1 MNVEAQ
7 TRDFLLTHPII
18 IPSPSGKRSVTF
30 GSAERFAIIAGP
42 CVVESESVL
51 RTVADRLIQIQ
62 SQFPVDFIFKS
73 SYTKANRTS
82 STSFTGIGMNAA
94 LQLLANIRN
103 DYDLPILTDVHAPEE
118 CAIAAET
125 CDILQI
131 PAFLS
136 RQTELLHAAGK
147 TGCAVQIKKGQF
159 MSPEDMTFA
168 KAKVTE
174 TGNDRVLLCERGTFF
189 GYSDLV
195 VDFRSLVK
203 MRAFG
208 SPVIYDA
215 THSVQRPSQHGTSGG
230 DREFISPLARA
241 AMAVGVDGL
250 FLETHPNPAEAKS
263 DKESQLPLAELERL
277 IEQLLEIRNAVK
289 GTM

>member
-1 MNVEAQ
+1 MVEN
-7 TRDFLLTHPII
+7 
-18 IPSPSGKRSVTF
+18 
-30 GSAERFAIIAGP
+30 
-42 CVVESESVL
+42 ESVL
-51 RTVADRLIQIQ
+51 RTVADKLVDIQ

-82 STSFTGIGMNAA
+82 STSFTGIGMEAA
-94 LQLLANIRN
+94 LALLTKIRN

-147 TGCAVQIKKGQF
+147 TGRVIQIKKGQF
-159 MSPEDMTFA
+159 MSPDDMKFA

-174 TGNDRVLLCERGTFF
+174 SGNGRTLLCERGTFF
-189 GYSDLV
+189 GYGDLV

-203 MRAFG
+203 MREFG

-215 THSVQRPSQHGTSGG
+215 THSVQRPSQHGMSGG
-230 DREFISPLARA
+230 DREFIAPLARA
-241 AMAVGVDGL
+241 AMAVGVDGI
-250 FLETHPNPAEAKS
+250 FLETHPNPGEALS
-263 DKESQLPLAELERL
+263 DKESQLPLADLERL
-277 IEQLLEIRNAVK
+277 IEQLLEIRHAMK
-289 GTM
+289 GAM

>member
-1 MNVEAQ
+1 
-7 TRDFLLTHPII
+7 LTHPIT
-18 IPSPSGKRSVTF
+18 IPTPSGKRSITF
-30 GSAERFAIIAGP
+30 GTAERFAVVAGP
-42 CVVESESVL
+42 CVVESERVL
-51 RTVADRLIQIQ
+51 RAVADRLVEIQ

-82 STSFTGIGMNAA
+82 STSFTGIGMEAA
-94 LQLLANIRN
+94 LALLANIRN
-103 DYDLPILTDVHAPEE
+103 DYDLPILTDVHAPAE
-118 CAIAAET
+118 CAIPAET

-147 TGCAVQIKKGQF
+147 TGRVIQIKKGQF
-159 MSPEDMTFA
+159 MSPEDMKFA

-174 TGNDRVLLCERGTFF
+174 TGNEKVLLCERGTFF
-189 GYSDLV
+189 GYGDLV

-203 MRAFG
+203 MREFG

-215 THSVQRPSQHGTSGG
+215 THSVQRPSQNGRSGG
-230 DREFISPLARA
+230 EREFIAPLARA

-250 FLETHPNPAEAKS
+250 FLETHPNPAEALS

-277 IEQLLEIRNAVK
+277 IEHLLEIRQAVK
-289 GTM
+289 GSL